1 MDFMAEMAEL
11 ALASRLRRLS
21 DLYWQAVTT
30 TYRQSGLDFD
40 VRWATVFVLIARQG
54 PVAVMEIAE
63 RLGVTHPAVIQ
74 VINELEKQ
82 GLVISAKSERDGRKR
97 LLTLSE
103 KGKDM
108 LPKLQPVWDAFITVN
123 RQMLDSQTHNLLNSL
138 QEMEDQLAKRGFYDR
153 VQDQLK
159 QSKPVTINS
168 MSDISIISYS
178 PVYQPDF
185 KRLNIE
191 WIETYFRVEPHDLEQ
206 LENPETYIL
215 PDDGQIFFAKMG
227 DEIVGCVAMINMGT
241 PDRGGTGFELAKM
254 AVSPV
259 AQGNG
264 IGRMLCTAAIDY
276 ARQLGVKT
284 VWLESNRVLT
294 PALTMYASVGFRE
307 VPSVPTPYA
316 RADIRMEM
324 TL

>member
-21 DLYWQAVTT
+21 DLYWQAVTAI
-30 TYRQSGLDFD
+30 YRQSGLDFD

-54 PVAVMEIAE
+54 PVAVMEIAA

-74 VINELEKQ
+74 VVNELEKH
-82 GLVISAKSERDGRKR
+82 GLVVSAKSERDGRKR

-103 KGKDM
+103 KGQDM

-138 QEMEDQLAKRGFYDR
+138 QEMENQLAERGFFDR

-159 QSKPVTINS
+159 QRKIKTSNS
-168 MSDISIISYS
+168 MSDISIIPYS
-178 PVYQPDF
+178 PTYQPDF
-185 KRLNIE
+185 KKLNVE
-191 WIETYFRVEPHDLEQ
+191 WIEKYFRVEPHDLEQ
-206 LENPETYIL
+206 LEDPETYIL
-215 PDDGQIFFAKMG
+215 PNNGHIFFAKLN
-227 DEIVGCVAMINMGT
+227 DQVIGCVAMINMGE
-241 PDRGGTGFELAKM
+241 TGFELAKM
-254 AVSPV
+254 AVSPT
-259 AQGNG
+259 AQGKG
-264 IGRMLCTAAIDY
+264 IGKMLCTAAIDY

-284 VWLESNRVLT
+284 IWLESNRVLT

-316 RADIRMEM
+316 RANIRMEM